1 MSDFKDEIIK
11 FLTNGQ
17 GFIMESFLSESR
29 NTLMWLAIKS
39 KPEGDYVILIT
50 NDFDEKLIII
60 ASKQRIIRTTDISFT
75 VQTFDEVV
83 KIDTGEGK

>member
-50 NDFDEKLIII
+50 NDFDEK
-60 ASKQRIIRTTDISFT
+60 
-75 VQTFDEVV
+75 V
-83 KIDTGEGK
+83 DTLEALKFNSLFMKDK